1 MASSQ
6 ENDSQRPDDER
17 VTQMAGAYGYA
28 LVMGDEIAADIAIRE
43 AMDAG
48 LTTVEIDEM
57 VIAPAMW
64 RVGEL
69 WERGELSVAEEH
81 IATEITT
88 RVIALQREARR
99 VAESRR
105 GRRVLLAT
113 PAGER
118 HVVALHMVSNL
129 LHGAGYDIVMVGPD
143 VPADA
148 LGASVRLH
156 QADVV
161 CMSSTMPGQS
171 RQTLET
177 IDAIRQE
184 WPSAAFVIGGSGLTA
199 EAESR
204 PEVRHCAGV
213 SEAVDVVDA
222 MVKRA
227 GRN

>member
-1 MASSQ
+1 
-6 ENDSQRPDDER
+6 
-17 VTQMAGAYGYA
+17 MAGAYGSA